1 MWETWIR
8 SLGWEDSLEKGKA
21 TRLPTPVFWPGEF
34 HGLYMYSPWGRRVWH
49 DWVTFTSLHLSSNL
63 LVIILVYFLLHLPCS
78 SDLFGSSLYFLTL
91 VKFCV
96 YPCIFMIIILNS
108 VLGRM
113 LIYTL
118 FSSFSEVWS
127 YSLVQWWGW
136 VPTELSSW
144 LGPEGHIWGW
154 CQVPSTIRLE
164 SLSCVW
170 LCDLMDCSLPGSSV
184 HRILQARILEC
195 VAISFSRGSSW
206 LRVWTWVSC
215 IASRLFTIWAA
226 REAYSEVVLCSACVH
241 MVRTSSLKRQQGCSY
256 WPPCLSR
263 GSQRLVS
270 SSDPGSFQ
278 TSGTWSVWGF
288 CTCHLR
294 VKKALLLS
302 LMQTLLV
309 FKIRCYRGSYFRCR
323 THRPGRP
330 IWDWT
335 PCSLERTSV
344 IVIFLLFVSCR
355 SKGVGPDSTVFLPLL
370 LVSWQFLLSVFSCR
384 NSFLLVFMSLS

>member
-1 MWETWIR
+1 
-8 SLGWEDSLEKGKA
+8 
-21 TRLPTPVFWPGEF
+21 
-34 HGLYMYSPWGRRVWH
+34 
-49 DWVTFTSLHLSSNL
+49 
-63 LVIILVYFLLHLPCS
+63 
-78 SDLFGSSLYFLTL
+78 
-91 VKFCV
+91 
-96 YPCIFMIIILNS
+96 
-108 VLGRM
+108 
-113 LIYTL
+113 
-118 FSSFSEVWS
+118 
-127 YSLVQWWGW
+127 
-136 VPTELSSW
+136 
-144 LGPEGHIWGW
+144 
-154 CQVPSTIRLE
+154 
-164 SLSCVW
+164 
-170 LCDLMDCSLPGSSV
+170 MDCSLPGSSV

-195 VAISFSRGSSW
+195 VAIPFSRGSSW

-270 SSDPGSFQ
+270 SSGPGSFQ

-288 CTCHLR
+288 LSE
-294 VKKALLLS
+294 KSPPALPNANLAG
-302 LMQTLLV
+302 

-330 IWDWT
+330 VWDWT

-370 LVSWQFLLSVFSCR
+370 LVSWQFLFSVFSCR